1 MRTDLLAMLH
11 PHFTPD
17 ITLGHLLQ
25 AGVVII
31 AGGGGV
37 LGAYLSLRGDID
49 TQRTEY
55 RVALAG
61 HETRLAVVERELDER
76 AREDREFHAEVRA
89 ALGRVM
95 ESLADIRTEVAQKQ
109 NRR

>member
-1 MRTDLLAMLH
+1 MLS
-11 PHFTPD
+11 PT
-17 ITLGHLLQ
+17 
-25 AGVVII
+25 
-31 AGGGGV
+31 
-37 LGAYLSLRGDID
+37 

-61 HETRLAVVERELDER
+61 HEARLAVVERELDER
-76 AREDREFHAEVRA
+76 GREDREFHAEVRA

-95 ESLADIRTEVAQKQ
+95 EALADIRTEVAQKQ